1 MKKKIILCLLSCFM
15 VLSLFTA
22 CGSSDESGV
31 SKDEERFQEIENYI
45 KEGNYDV
52 AKSLLTKSRFD
63 NPTYYYLANNDYLIS
78 QKKYGEAFCNIGS
91 GLEDRE
97 VKENEED
104 LNKLNDKL
112 DEITTSY
119 GDKVQKT
126 RDKERESYLEMK
138 EELDDIQKQIDD
150 ELEKYYN
157 DKSSK
162 AKLLRLHEKIYRQYK
177 QMAYIKCDGYTNE
190 YSTISKYESYVKK
203 QINYIEDF
211 AEKKVG
217 KDVKVEAKLLEAQEY
232 AKQYKT
238 EFEEIIKEDPKL
250 Y

>member
-22 CGSSDESGV
+22 CGSSDEDGV
-31 SKDEERFQEIENYI
+31 SKDEERFQKVQNYI
-45 KEGNYDV
+45 KEGNYD
-52 AKSLLTKSRFD
+52 AADSLLTKSRFD
-63 NPTYYYLANNDYLIS
+63 NPTYYYLANNDYLIA
-78 QKKYGEAFCNIGS
+78 QKKYGEAFCNLGKGI
-91 GLEDRE
+91 EDRE
-97 VKENEED
+97 VKENDED

-119 GDKVQKT
+119 GDKVTKI
-126 RDKERESYLEMK
+126 RKDERESYLEMK

-177 QMAYIKCDGYTNE
+177 QLPSIKCDGYTNE
-190 YSTISKYESYVKK
+190 YSAISDYKSYVKK

-217 KDVKVEAKLLEAQEY
+217 KDVKVETKLLEAQEY
-232 AKQYKT
+232 ALKYKA
-238 EFEEIIKEDPKL
+238 EYEEIIKEKPKL